1 MGLSTKQVS
10 SDGLDWSQTLLQA
23 QSFELPKPAVAR
35 RQQQQN
41 QEQPEQLKCPRCEST
56 NTKFCYYNNYNK
68 TQPRHFCRACK
79 RHWTKGGT
87 LRNVPVGGHG
97 RKNKRTR
104 KPNSSAS
111 AAKTTTNGAG
121 TISTTTR
128 VINNTNL
135 AFDRTDG
142 AQRLNSHLAIDGE
155 QRLNTHMGV
164 LLPQQSLITSSEL
177 DNHIYSSSSGLS
189 STTMP
194 FNFLQAGRA
203 QVLSFPFS
211 SSSTTSSS
219 FDTISTSFQ
228 SPNVCNYPQ
237 DQFIK
242 SMEEP
247 TITSIMPSTTIP
259 QANNP
264 SVGMYTSND
273 WNWDDIETLVSTDLN
288 VAWDD
293 SDMNP

>member
-23 QSFELPKPAVAR
+23 QSFELPKPPVAR

-41 QEQPEQLKCPRCEST
+41 QEQPEQLQCPRCEST

-68 TQPRHFCRACK
+68 SQPRHFCRACK

-104 KPNSSAS
+104 KSSSSSSAV
-111 AAKTTTNGAG
+111 KTTTNGAR
-121 TISTTTR
+121 TNATTTR
-128 VINNTNL
+128 LNNTNL
-135 AFDRTDG
+135 AFDLTDG
-142 AQRLNSHLAIDGE
+142 VQRLNTHLAIDGE

-164 LLPQQSLITSSEL
+164 FLPQQNLITSSEL
-177 DNHIYSSSSGLS
+177 DNHIFSSPSGLI
-189 STTMP
+189 TTSKP
-194 FNFLQAGRA
+194 FNFLQGGIA

-211 SSSTTSSS
+211 SSSTTSS

-228 SPNVCNYPQ
+228 SPNVYNYPQ
-237 DQFIK
+237 EFK
-242 SMEEP
+242 VMEEP
-247 TITSIMPSTTIP
+247 TITSIMPSTTTTIP
-259 QANNP
+259 QPNNP
-264 SVGMYTSND
+264 SASIYTPNND
-273 WNWDDIETLVSTDLN
+273 WNWEDIETLVSTDLN
-288 VAWDD
+288 VPWDD

>member
-10 SDGLDWSQTLLQA
+10 SDGLDWSQSLLQA
-23 QSFELPKPAVAR
+23 QSFELPKAPVAR

-104 KPNSSAS
+104 KPNSSVP
-111 AAKTTTNGAG
+111 AAKTTTNGAC
-121 TISTTTR
+121 TIATSTR
-128 VINNTNL
+128 VSNTNL
-135 AFDRTDG
+135 AFDRTYG
-142 AQRLNSHLAIDGE
+142 VQRVSHLGIDGE
-155 QRLNTHMGV
+155 QRLNSNMGV
-164 LLPQQSLITSSEL
+164 LLPQQGLITSSEL
-177 DNHIYSSSSGLS
+177 DNHIFSSSSVLC
-189 STTMP
+189 TTIP

-203 QVLSFPFS
+203 QVLTYPFS
-211 SSSTTSSS
+211 SSSTSSS

-228 SPNVCNYPQ
+228 SPNVCYAQ
-237 DQFIK
+237 EFK

-247 TITSIMPSTTIP
+247 TITSIMPSANITIP
-259 QANNP
+259 QAHN
-264 SVGMYTSND
+264 SGVGMYTSND
-273 WNWDDIETLVSTDLN
+273 WNWEDIETLVSTDLN
-288 VAWDD
+288 VPWDE

>member
-23 QSFELPKPAVAR
+23 QSFELPKPPVAR
-35 RQQQQN
+35 RQQQQS
-41 QEQPEQLKCPRCEST
+41 QEQSEQLKCPRCEST

-79 RHWTKGGT
+79 RHWTNGGT

-111 AAKTTTNGAG
+111 AAKTTTNGAC
-121 TISTTTR
+121 TIATTTR
-128 VINNTNL
+128 VNNTNL
-135 AFDRTDG
+135 VFDRTDG
-142 AQRLNSHLAIDGE
+142 VQRLNSHLAIDGE
-155 QRLNTHMGV
+155 QRLNSHTGV
-164 LLPQQSLITSSEL
+164 LLPQQNLITSSEL
-177 DNHIYSSSSGLS
+177 DNHIFSSSSGLS

-211 SSSTTSSS
+211 SSSTSSS
-219 FDTISTSFQ
+219 FDAISTSFQ

-237 DQFIK
+237 EFK

-247 TITSIMPSTTIP
+247 TITSIMPSTTITIP
-259 QANNP
+259 QANNS

-273 WNWDDIETLVSTDLN
+273 WNWEDIETLVSTDLN
-288 VAWDD
+288 VPWDD